1 MKIEKFEIVFQ
12 NSEVLMKLQAEN
24 NSKARRD
31 FQSLISVREIKE
43 RGWENMKKE
52 FKCNHCEKSH
62 EMRESDI
69 DNSYYNKVHGKIY
82 CESCIQKIAHYF
94 VENAEL

>member
-1 MKIEKFEIVFQ
+1 
-12 NSEVLMKLQAEN
+12 
-24 NSKARRD
+24 
-31 FQSLISVREIKE
+31 
-43 RGWENMKKE
+43 MKKE